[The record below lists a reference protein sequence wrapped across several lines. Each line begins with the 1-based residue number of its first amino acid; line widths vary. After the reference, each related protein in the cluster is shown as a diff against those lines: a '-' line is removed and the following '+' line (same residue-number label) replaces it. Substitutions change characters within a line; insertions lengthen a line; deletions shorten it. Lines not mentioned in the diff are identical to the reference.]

1 MGLPPALAAKYFGE
15 KSIGCNSD
23 TRREHTQAQVHAHT
37 DADTDTGGRQC
48 DAILNIYRE
57 RVSISFALC
66 ELPTQRGEGKHCGL
80 LELLLLLALL
90 LPLLLLEVRR
100 AAAAS
105 FVVFVVCVAAAAADV
120 GAALFCLKINLSGA
134 ATLTPYAN

>member
-105 FVVFVVCVAAAAADV
+105 FVVFVVCVAAAAAV